1 MKVCDVV
8 LNSIWYDP
16 RVRKQIIEY
25 KNQGVEVCCVGY
37 RCQRYDESQVKN
49 LPCPATIVSIDSK
62 YDGKQRGILRKLIR
76 ERKKNRAVKEAILAC
91 APDVIHANDLNA
103 LIPAYA
109 ASKKLKCK
117 LVFDSHEINTDNN
130 ATGKKKSLLKLYYY
144 AMEKRLVH
152 KVDLMISVSHAAA
165 DYFAQEYHIQ
175 KPMVITNCALASEN
189 VLKPAAKNEGFEVLN
204 HGGFYAGRGYDL
216 MVETAPL
223 LKDYPEIKLALRGFG
238 SMENQLHQRAEN
250 LQAEN
255 VIFYPKV
262 KVEEL
267 IPLAA
272 CSMVGVAI
280 TEPICLNFKLSVSN
294 KLFEYAAA
302 GLPVIMSDIPE
313 HRYLNEKYQFGLILP
328 DNTPKSLADAV
339 IRLYQDHGL
348 YRKLAENAK
357 RMSQEVNWE
366 NEFGKLIKFEK
377 EMLEGSSSNGRERK

>member
-25 KNQGVEVCCVGY
+25 KNQGVEVSCVGY
-37 RCQRYDESQVKN
+37 RCNRFDEEQIKKI
-49 LPCPATIVSIDSK
+49 PAPVSIVSIDKK
-62 YDGKQRGILRKLIR
+62 YDGKQKGIIRKVIR
-76 ERKKNRAVKEAILAC
+76 EIKKNRVVKEAIIAC

-109 ASKKLKCK
+109 ASRKLKCR
-117 LVFDSHEINTDNN
+117 LVYDSHEINTDNY
-130 ATGKKKSLLKLYYY
+130 TGKKNHFLWVYYH
-144 AMEKRLVH
+144 AMESRLVH
-152 KVDLMISVSHAAA
+152 KVDLMVSVSHAAA

-189 VLKPAAKNEGFEVLN
+189 VSQPVAKNAGFEVLN

-216 MVETAPL
+216 MVEAAPL
-223 LKDYPEIKLALRGFG
+223 LKEYPEIKLALRGFG
-238 SMENQLHQRAEN
+238 SIENQLHKRAED
-250 LQAEN
+250 LDATN
-255 VIFYPKV
+255 VVFYPKV

-272 CSMVGVAI
+272 GSMVGVAI

-302 GLPVIMSDIPE
+302 GLPIIMSDIPE
-313 HRYLNEKYQFGLILP
+313 HRYLNEKYGVGIILEE
-328 DNTPKSLADAV
+328 NTPACFANAV
-339 IRLYQDHGL
+339 KKLYTDRDL
-348 YRKLAENAK
+348 YDSCAAGAL
-357 RMSQEVNWE
+357 RMSEEVNWE
-366 NEFGKLIKFEK
+366 NEFSKLIGFERTLCD
-377 EMLEGSSSNGRERK
+377 ES